1 MFSSEFFPTPLEV
14 IDQMGID
21 CYDKHV
27 LEPSAGSGNI
37 VSWLRLNGSRSI
49 SACETNEKLRSIL
62 NGKCNL
68 IGTDFFNL
76 KADQVSHINLIVM
89 NPPFSNADKHILH
102 AWTIAPEGCEII
114 SLCNYETVNND
125 YSRDRHRLKTL
136 IKDYGDDVVNLGNCF
151 STAERTTD
159 VEIGL
164 VRLFKPVVS
173 SSFDYE
179 GFYLHED
186 AEAQG
191 NGIIPH
197 NELRSIVNTYVAAV
211 RCFEKHKAVADEMN
225 MLTSL
230 IGFGSGFKFNVSY
243 NKDIVDKDD
252 FARSLQRHC
261 WQVIFNKMKIEKYVT
276 SGVIKDINKF
286 IESRKNYPFSLRNI
300 YRMLEIIV
308 GTREQTMNKA
318 IVEAIDNLTQHTH
331 ENRFGVQGWKTNA
344 GHLLNNKFIVD
355 WMVEARWSSGYDLR
369 YNGYYEK
376 IADLTKALSY
386 VTGKNHDDVTTIK
399 DVFDNSKDLKTNT
412 WYSSYELKTKDG
424 DKTFHCTFFE
434 FKFFKK
440 GTMHIRFKNEKD
452 WIEINRTYAKIKG
465 QVLPEDISGLAA

>member
-1 MFSSEFFPTPLEV
+1 MFFNTEFFPTPAEV

-21 CYDKHV
+21 CYGKHV

-37 VSWLRLNGSRSI
+37 VEWLRLNGAKSI
-49 SACETNEKLRSIL
+49 SACETNDKLRSIL

-68 IGTDFFNL
+68 IGTDFFDL
-76 KADQVSHINLIVM
+76 KADQISHINLIVM

-114 SLCNYETVNND
+114 SLCNYETVSNS
-125 YSRDRHRLKTL
+125 YSRDRSRLKTL
-136 IKDYGDDVVNLGNCF
+136 IKDYGDDAVNLGNCF
-151 STAERTTD
+151 STAERTTN

-164 VRLFKPVVS
+164 IRLFKPVVS
-173 SSFDYE
+173 ASFDYE

-191 NGIIPH
+191 TGIIPH

-211 RCFEKHKAVADEMN
+211 KCFEKHKAVADEMN
-225 MLTSL
+225 KLTGL
-230 IGFGSGFKFNVSY
+230 VGYGNGFKFNVSY
-243 NKDIVDKDD
+243 NENIVDKED
-252 FARSLQRHC
+252 FARSLQKHC
-261 WQVIFNKMKIEKYVT
+261 WQQVFNKMKIEKYVT

-318 IVEAIDNLTQHTH
+318 IVEAIDNLTMHTH
-331 ENRFGVQGWKTNA
+331 ENRFGVQGWKTNE
-344 GHLLNNKFIVD
+344 GHLLAKKFIVD
-355 WMVEARWSSGYDLR
+355 WMVERRYSSGYDLR

-376 IADLTKALSY
+376 IADLTKALAY
-386 VTGKNHDDVTTIK
+386 VTGKNHDAVTTVK
-399 DVFDNSKDLKTNT
+399 HLFDSKGHDLTTNT
-412 WYSSYELKTKDG
+412 WYST
-424 DKTFHCTFFE
+424 TFFD

-440 GTMHIRFKNEKD
+440 GTMHLKFKNEKD
-452 WIEINRTYAKIKG
+452 WMEINRAYAKIKG
-465 QVLPEDISGLAA
+465 QVLPEDLSGLAA